1 MTRFLLPG
9 QVPETT
15 QEEMRA
21 AVDSA
26 SAAFKTWSQVP
37 VQQRQR
43 VMLKFQALINENM
56 DALSE
61 NITIEQGKTLA
72 DAKGDV
78 FRGLGKFRKCQA
90 CVFAPLTR
98 QNHRGRRKFVW
109 YVHDHDGRNR
119 SKPGFQLGHI
129 QLPRPIGRVCR
140 YFPFQFFIPNFLT
153 NAPFP
158 R

>member
-78 FRGLGKFRKCQA
+78 FRGLGKFRKVSSL
-90 CVFAPLTR
+90 CVRAADSPKP
-98 QNHRGRRKFVW
+98 Q
-109 YVHDHDGRNR
+109 R
-119 SKPGFQLGHI
+119 SSKI
-129 QLPRPIGRVCR
+129 RVVCPRS
-140 YFPFQFFIPNFLT
+140 
-153 NAPFP
+153 
-158 R
+158 